1 MAKLAILLFVPIC
14 LCGWTCYGICKGWDK
29 GALAFLTLLL
39 TGAAFQCGFAL
50 CQMIF
55 LN

>member
-1 MAKLAILLFVPIC
+1 MAKLAVLLFLPIC
-14 LCGWTCYGICKGWDK
+14 LFGWACYGICKDWDK
-29 GALAFLTLLL
+29 GALAILMLL

-50 CQMIF
+50 RLMIF